1 MENQRRF
8 STPNGSRLEEEN
20 LVNEQQFESLIYQG
34 KLRYNLGNKTF
45 LSYKPHI
52 KRVSIAEQS
61 KRLISVLANTTER
74 KVASIETSQSIDQRL
89 KLDHRFNDQH
99 SFHLEASHLY
109 TDRNSDYRIASEDPL
124 FTSLLRD
131 SEISDI
137 FQLEDNIS
145 QFISAKGT
153 YLNRIGLQ
161 TRLRFFTGYQYNDDN
176 LNSTIQNEEETF
188 EALSNT
194 DASFTVKDYFG
205 GIKLSQKIGS
215 LDLQVSG
222 TAHNYFIKN
231 STLSNDADHRFFF
244 MPDVSIKQS
253 FADAH
258 FVRGGYKFQVVFPSI
273 QLLASQPIINNYR
286 TTSIG
291 VPSLEQATHHVF
303 DLNYFRN
310 SIWHHY
316 IMTVN
321 FNHSIRQD
329 EFRSMVVTD
338 STGLQQFVPVNNQP
352 ENHSTLM
359 VRFTKNYRK
368 LKINLETKNLLANF
382 KNTINELPIDNRTL
396 RTEVEL
402 SVLMEYGAAGDIDF
416 GVRSIFNDFKQNEE
430 SFVSSKYVPYL
441 ELKQKLW
448 KKVLLSLTGTYS
460 FFRDDRSNQSVDYSN
475 IDASI
480 EYDLARRLKVR
491 TQVKNLLNND
501 LIFVNTFN
509 SYYSSTQQFNVLERF
524 VTWSLSYRF

>member
-1 MENQRRF
+1 
-8 STPNGSRLEEEN
+8 
-20 LVNEQQFESLIYQG
+20 
-34 KLRYNLGNKTF
+34 
-45 LSYKPHI
+45 
-52 KRVSIAEQS
+52 
-61 KRLISVLANTTER
+61 
-74 KVASIETSQSIDQRL
+74 
-89 KLDHRFNDQH
+89 
-99 SFHLEASHLY
+99 
-109 TDRNSDYRIASEDPL
+109 
-124 FTSLLRD
+124 
-131 SEISDI
+131 
-137 FQLEDNIS
+137 
-145 QFISAKGT
+145 
-153 YLNRIGLQ
+153 
-161 TRLRFFTGYQYNDDN
+161 
-176 LNSTIQNEEETF
+176 
-188 EALSNT
+188 
-194 DASFTVKDYFG
+194 
-205 GIKLSQKIGS
+205 
-215 LDLQVSG
+215 
-222 TAHNYFIKN
+222 
-231 STLSNDADHRFFF
+231 
-244 MPDVSIKQS
+244 
-253 FADAH
+253 
-258 FVRGGYKFQVVFPSI
+258 
-273 QLLASQPIINNYR
+273 
-286 TTSIG
+286 
-291 VPSLEQATHHVF
+291 
-303 DLNYFRN
+303 
-310 SIWHHY
+310 
-316 IMTVN
+316 
-321 FNHSIRQD
+321 
-329 EFRSMVVTD
+329 MVVTD

>member
-1 MENQRRF
+1 
-8 STPNGSRLEEEN
+8 
-20 LVNEQQFESLIYQG
+20 
-34 KLRYNLGNKTF
+34 
-45 LSYKPHI
+45 
-52 KRVSIAEQS
+52 
-61 KRLISVLANTTER
+61 
-74 KVASIETSQSIDQRL
+74 
-89 KLDHRFNDQH
+89 
-99 SFHLEASHLY
+99 
-109 TDRNSDYRIASEDPL
+109 
-124 FTSLLRD
+124 
-131 SEISDI
+131 
-137 FQLEDNIS
+137 
-145 QFISAKGT
+145 
-153 YLNRIGLQ
+153 
-161 TRLRFFTGYQYNDDN
+161 
-176 LNSTIQNEEETF
+176 
-188 EALSNT
+188 
-194 DASFTVKDYFG
+194 
-205 GIKLSQKIGS
+205 
-215 LDLQVSG
+215 
-222 TAHNYFIKN
+222 
-231 STLSNDADHRFFF
+231 
-244 MPDVSIKQS
+244 
-253 FADAH
+253 
-258 FVRGGYKFQVVFPSI
+258 
-273 QLLASQPIINNYR
+273 
-286 TTSIG
+286 
-291 VPSLEQATHHVF
+291 
-303 DLNYFRN
+303 
-310 SIWHHY
+310 
-316 IMTVN
+316 MTVN